1 MSFNDTIHNI
11 ILKQKKRLEKIL
23 NNMDIVTKNNIP
35 DMKVLNQIYEVDTL
49 IENLEY
55 KMIFIKS
62 LISGDDNELLTHEE
76 KQELNEEK
84 YKKKLMKLFYRML
97 FLLDYILIIILSS
110 SIICINI
117 KNIILSCR

>member
-76 KQELNEEK
+76 KEELNEEK
-84 YKKKLMKLFYRML
+84 IQKKINEIVLPYALFIRL
-97 FLLDYILIIILSS
+97 HINN
-110 SIICINI
+110 NI
-117 KNIILSCR
+117 KF

>member
-62 LISGDDNELLTHEE
+62 LISGDDNELLTH
-76 KQELNEEK
+76 
-84 YKKKLMKLFYRML
+84 
-97 FLLDYILIIILSS
+97 
-110 SIICINI
+110 
-117 KNIILSCR
+117 

>member
-84 YKKKLMKLFYRML
+84 IQKKINEIVLPYALFIRL
-97 FLLDYILIIILSS
+97 HINN
-110 SIICINI
+110 NI
-117 KNIILSCR
+117 KF

>member
-23 NNMDIVTKNNIP
+23 NNMDLVTKNNIP

-76 KQELNEEK
+76 KEELNEEK
-84 YKKKLMKLFYRML
+84 IQKKINEIVLPYALFIRL
-97 FLLDYILIIILSS
+97 HINN
-110 SIICINI
+110 NI
-117 KNIILSCR
+117 KF

>member
-62 LISGDDNELLTHEE
+62 LISGNDNELLTHEE

-84 YKKKLMKLFYRML
+84 IQKKINEIVLPYALFIRL
-97 FLLDYILIIILSS
+97 HINN
-110 SIICINI
+110 NI
-117 KNIILSCR
+117 KF

>member
-23 NNMDIVTKNNIP
+23 NNMDIVTKNNIS
-35 DMKVLNQIYEVDTL
+35 DMKVLNKIYEVDTA
-49 IENLEY
+49 IEDLEY

-84 YKKKLMKLFYRML
+84 IQKK
-97 FLLDYILIIILSS
+97 INEIILPYALF
-110 SIICINI
+110 IRLHINNNI
-117 KNIILSCR
+117 KF

>member
-35 DMKVLNQIYEVDTL
+35 DMKVLNKIYEVDTL

-62 LISGDDNELLTHEE
+62 LISGNDNELLTHEE

-84 YKKKLMKLFYRML
+84 IQKKINEIVLPYAL
-97 FLLDYILIIILSS
+97 YIRLH
-110 SIICINI
+110 INN
-117 KNIILSCR
+117 NINF

>member
-55 KMIFIKS
+55 KLIFIKS
-62 LISGDDNELLTHEE
+62 LISGNDNELLTHEE

-84 YKKKLMKLFYRML
+84 IQKKINEIVLPYALFIRL
-97 FLLDYILIIILSS
+97 HINN
-110 SIICINI
+110 NI
-117 KNIILSCR
+117 KF